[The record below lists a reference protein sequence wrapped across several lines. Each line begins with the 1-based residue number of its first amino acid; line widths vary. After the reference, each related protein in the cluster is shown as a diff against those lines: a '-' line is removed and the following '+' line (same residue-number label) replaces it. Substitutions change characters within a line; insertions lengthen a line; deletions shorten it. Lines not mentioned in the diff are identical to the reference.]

1 MLCATHKLDLCQ
13 DNKTVALRVTN
24 YYRDHA
30 DNEYKYNYKYRLNTS
45 SWSTITTPVFQTADE
60 PAYVLC
66 EKSAISIKILTNY
79 SELYMTCSSEH
90 RRPSWTNSEVSE
102 DIYVDHPQHSVELE
116 NTEILTTEPRWFERG
131 VKEDTVKE
139 PWTLAWTKMGWGAI
153 CTLVWDNYTP
163 LQRGNY
169 HLSMFHNPTAAVNLF
184 HVGKQYLTFCKAEAA
199 VTLILIGR
207 KIIYSVKRTDTRN
220 SLPMLD
226 VVPSSHKRH
235 APQCVRVGY

>member
-66 EKSAISIKILTNY
+66 EKSAISIKILTNC

-153 CTLVWDNYTP
+153 CTLVWDNIIKKKVHMKAHRPRREGASSPSRTT
-163 LQRGNY
+163 
-169 HLSMFHNPTAAVNLF
+169 SPTTSPECWNWRSWQVS
-184 HVGKQYLTFCKAEAA
+184 GKVF
-199 VTLILIGR
+199 VSWTL
-207 KIIYSVKRTDTRN
+207 
-220 SLPMLD
+220 
-226 VVPSSHKRH
+226 
-235 APQCVRVGY
+235 